1 MRVAFGTLAVLLSL
15 SAAPASPPPATPDV
29 RYVALPVAE
38 VRCRN
43 SDNPDF
49 YVTNRLHKGDPVE
62 VVEEL
67 PDGWLKIRPP
77 HGSFSW
83 INTRFLQH
91 IAPNQPNYVIT
102 PPDELVPVYVGSEIQ
117 KGRPTVEGVKLK
129 RGTQVQSIGR
139 PLADDG
145 KAQPGEDG
153 TWMPIEPPEGE
164 FRFIQAAAV
173 TKTKLAVDTVAAA
186 RVPTNAAP
194 AGSTFVPTAGGAPAP
209 AAQGN
214 AITPVPDLQALYNR
228 ARAAQE
234 ANRLSEAITLY
245 EQAATT
251 AQNQGQPQWA
261 NQVFAHARALRDRL
275 QAGAAPQGPAGEA
288 PATKP
293 LQADP
298 TVRLSPPPGT
308 TPGAGAPD
316 YTAPVAPTALTARGS
331 PAGNLP
337 SSGPGRLRRAGRTV
351 EYQRTYVLEDTQGLP
366 LLYVTP
372 EAGLDLEP
380 YVNQNVE
387 LFGHTAYR
395 GDIRA
400 YYMTVSR
407 VQPLP

>member
-1 MRVAFGTLAVLLSL
+1 MRVAIGTLAVLLSL
-15 SAAPASPPPATPDV
+15 SAAPASPPPATPDI
-29 RYVALPVAE
+29 RYVKDQEAE
-38 VRCRN
+38 VRCQP
-43 SDNPDF
+43 STKPEL
-49 YVTNRLHKGDPVE
+49 YPTNRLHKGDAVE
-62 VVEEL
+62 VAEEL
-67 PDGWLKIRPP
+67 ADGWLKIKPP
-77 HGSFSW
+77 RGSFSW

-102 PPDELVPVYVGSEIQ
+102 PPDEQVPVYVGSEVQ
-117 KGRPTVEGVKLK
+117 KGRPTVVGVKVK

-164 FRFIQAAAV
+164 FRYIQAAAV
-173 TKTKLAVDTVAAA
+173 SKTKPAVDTVAAA
-186 RVPTNAAP
+186 RVPTNTAP
-194 AGSTFVPTAGGAPAP
+194 AGSTFVPAAGGAPP
-209 AAQGN
+209 AASGN

-228 ARAAQE
+228 AKAAQE
-234 ANRLSEAITLY
+234 ANHLSEAITLY
-245 EQAATT
+245 DQAATT

-275 QAGAAPQGPAGEA
+275 QSGAPPQAAPGEA
-288 PATKP
+288 HPAKP
-293 LQADP
+293 LQTDP

-316 YTAPVAPTALTARGS
+316 YTAPHAPTALTARGS

-351 EYQRTYVLEDTQGLP
+351 EYQRTYVLEDAQGLP
-366 LLYVTP
+366 IVYVAP
-372 EAGLDLEP
+372 EPGLDLEP

-387 LFGHTAYR
+387 LFGHAAYR